1 MEENEEDYHYK
12 WLKEENLRLLLEL
25 AKITDEKDIKL
36 VNDLIKRN
44 VSLMLDII
52 SNR

>member
-25 AKITDEKDIKL
+25 AKITDEKDRKV
-36 VNDLIKRN
+36 VNDLIKKN
-44 VSLMLDII
+44 VSLMLEII

>member
-1 MEENEEDYHYK
+1 MEENDEDYHYK

-25 AKITDEKDIKL
+25 AKMTDEKDRK
-36 VNDLIKRN
+36 VVSDLIKRN

-52 SNR
+52 QNR